1 MAGSNFKARN
11 EEYRSGGSCNR
22 MLLLLL
28 LLVLLLVLLVLVP
41 YCLDLVEVVEE
52 VMRVGSSILLALL
65 LAPGGEV

>member
-1 MAGSNFKARN
+1 
-11 EEYRSGGSCNR
+11 

-28 LLVLLLVLLVLVP
+28 LLVLLLLLLVLVP
-41 YCLDLVEVVEE
+41 YCLDLVEVVEEE